1 MAILAKPV
9 FAAMGYTNPK
19 TGVLTAG
26 GQQALAQWHQAIN
39 SIPISV
45 SGEQVSP
52 SDVDLSPGTPSQGAG
67 TAWKLANAP
76 AAGVSLLGIGA
87 NGPVPL
93 ALGKGNAWNYSIDDQ
108 GNITTEQAFEGVM
121 ASYEYTQS

>member
-1 MAILAKPV
+1 MAIPAKPV
-9 FAAMGYTNPK
+9 FAPMAYTEPK

-45 SGEQVSP
+45 TGEPVK
-52 SDVDLSPGTPSQGAG
+52 GAG
-67 TAWKLANAP
+67 KVWQLANAP
-76 AAGVSLLGIGA
+76 AGNVSLMGIGP

-93 ALGKGNAWNYSIDDQ
+93 TLGKGSAWNYSID
-108 GNITTEQAFEGVM
+108 GNQVTTEQEFEGVV

>member
-1 MAILAKPV
+1 MAPIVAKPV
-9 FAAMGYTNPK
+9 FAAMSYTDPK
-19 TGVLTAG
+19 TGVLSAG

-45 SGEQVSP
+45 SGEQV
-52 SDVDLSPGTPSQGAG
+52 QGAG
-67 TAWKLANAP
+67 KKWTLANAP
-76 AAGVSLLGIGA
+76 SGNVSLIGIGA

-93 ALGKGNAWNYSIDDQ
+93 ALGERNAWNFAID
-108 GNITTEQAFEGVM
+108 GNQITTQQEFEGVV